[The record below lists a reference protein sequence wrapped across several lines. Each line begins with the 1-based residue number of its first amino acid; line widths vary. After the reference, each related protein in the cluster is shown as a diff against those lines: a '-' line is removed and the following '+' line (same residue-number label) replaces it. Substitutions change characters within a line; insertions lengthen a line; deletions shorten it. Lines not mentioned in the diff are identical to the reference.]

1 MKSKILISAKSESVR
16 TKLSMLHNV
25 CIDTFVHVAKKK
37 TVINPVKLEVLM
49 NIIISSNFYKK
60 IKIKKLT
67 RCKVMI
73 KYFCYF
79 TAMLCKV
86 QSGTVVIR
94 EERYSKNLHKFF
106 FLFKWIKNTQVV
118 LYIQ

>member
-1 MKSKILISAKSESVR
+1 MCVL
-16 TKLSMLHNV
+16 THLSMLL
-25 CIDTFVHVAKKK
+25 KK
-37 TVINPVKLEVLM
+37 TVINPVKLEVSM

-79 TAMLCKV
+79 TAILCKV

-94 EERYSKNLHKFF
+94 EERYSKNLH
-106 FLFKWIKNTQVV
+106 
-118 LYIQ
+118 